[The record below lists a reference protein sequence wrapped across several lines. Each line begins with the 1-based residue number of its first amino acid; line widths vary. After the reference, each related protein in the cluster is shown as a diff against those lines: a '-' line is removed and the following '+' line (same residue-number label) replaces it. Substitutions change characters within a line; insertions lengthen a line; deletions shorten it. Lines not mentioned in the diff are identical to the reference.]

1 MFKSWHIARSNIR
14 KGVTYFNCIL
24 IQLHM
29 QSNKHNAMKIFKI
42 YKINRYLSYYIIS
55 CRQQGKIYVPRLTVN
70 LIHFKSFY
78 SAGGIVSIVRTW
90 KMKLGYLGIEQFTLK
105 IHRLFREFQ
114 RSQSS
119 QGVTKLSFWSFNERA
134 VDNKPYKQPLLPYM
148 IANMKFIVR
157 YKT

>member
-14 KGVTYFNCIL
+14 KGVTYFNCILIL

-70 LIHFKSFY
+70 LIHFKSLY
-78 SAGGIVSIVRTW
+78 SAGGIMSIHR
-90 KMKLGYLGIEQFTLK
+90 KDMKNEI
-105 IHRLFREFQ
+105 RLFRYRTIYFENPQIVQ
-114 RSQSS
+114 RISK
-119 QGVTKLSFWSFNERA
+119 VTKFARS
-134 VDNKPYKQPLLPYM
+134 DQ
-148 IANMKFIVR
+148 
-157 YKT
+157 T